1 MSDRNDLSAAQAR
14 PRCGLLLGA
23 SALAMGWVA
32 PALAQ
37 TAETPQA
44 GPATQEESRADA
56 ESEIVVTGLRAALAS
71 AQSIK
76 MNSDQF
82 VDSITA
88 IDIGKL
94 PDLNVAEAL
103 QRVSGVQITRNRG
116 EGSGIAIRGLT
127 EVRTEINGRDAF
139 GGSGGRALGF
149 EDVPS
154 ELLAGVNVYKN
165 PSAELIEGGIGGLV
179 NLRTRMPFDQKGPLI
194 AASFGGN
201 HYDLVDKV
209 RPNWSVLYSDRWDT
223 PIGEIGLLLNYS
235 YFQGAYR
242 SDEATVEPYFD
253 FTKVIGSTVPAYHG
267 VGNKLLPDGGGIGLS
282 RGERER
288 QGYYAAF
295 QWRPS
300 ADVEVYAQF
309 FRSKYM
315 IQDNR
320 ISSFVTC
327 YSDNGT
333 AGGDG
338 ITTPLYSNNDCLAG
352 LGPQGDFAFDDA
364 GHFVRGGFNGFGNAA
379 NNSQVST
386 NHSQTTDISG
396 GINWQASDRL
406 KLNLDV
412 QYVKSSFS
420 NGNYSVFAQQD
431 GPLSAYFDLSG
442 DYAQVRF
449 GPEPQI
455 FDPSRYYLIAV
466 MDHLEDSEAD
476 QVAARVDLEW
486 NFDDAAFLRSLTAG
500 ARYTDRS
507 ATNRS
512 TPYVWTYLSAPWGGN
527 AIYLDADPTY
537 LMRNPGANDFFH
549 GPESGS
555 IGNVPLFN
563 TALLYYPEATFN
575 ALYTRAGSSRPMTEF
590 TPNDVNVQ
598 AEKTLAGYAMARF
611 GWDMGGVPVDGNL
624 GLRVTR
630 TENTASGQ
638 YQLTYFT
645 NPDGTTNT
653 TTTTPIVADESYLD
667 WQPSLN
673 LRAKLQPDLFL
684 RFAAA
689 RALSRPAF
697 ADLKAVVTLSQ
708 GCDRVGGGANSA
720 CDPATVRYTGEGTN
734 PYLKPQISNQI
745 DLALEWYP
753 KSTTM
758 LYATGFY
765 KWLED
770 IIQDDLFTVPYEVP
784 GQGTQEFLVSG
795 PVNYGTGYIR
805 GFEVGARTFFDF
817 LPGPLDGFGVEGNFT
832 FVDSKVPSPF
842 ARDENNQPIE
852 TTKQGLSKYSYNLIG
867 FYEKGGLSLRAAY
880 NWRSSYLET
889 ASGNGTGYLPI
900 YYRPYGQLD
909 ASINYDI
916 TPNIGVSINAVNLL
930 RQVKSQYQVD
940 SWRWRLDQLD
950 DRRIGF
956 SIRIRN

>member
-1 MSDRNDLSAAQAR
+1 MSYRNGESAAPQPTLR
-14 PRCGLLLGA
+14 RGLLFGA
-23 SALAMGWVA
+23 SALALGWGA
-32 PALAQ
+32 PSLAQ
-37 TAETPQA
+37 TADAPQ
-44 GPATQEESRADA
+44 QESDAAQDDGQAAAD
-56 ESEIVVTGLRAALAS
+56 SEIVVTGLRAALAS

-94 PDLNVAEAL
+94 PDVNVAEAL

-154 ELLAGVNVYKN
+154 ELLAGVDVYKN

-194 AASFGGN
+194 AGTFGGN
-201 HYDLVDKV
+201 YYDLVDKV
-209 RPNWSVLYSDRWDT
+209 KPNWSVLYSDRWDT
-223 PIGEIGLLLNYS
+223 PIGEIGLLLDYS

-253 FTKVIGSTVPAYHG
+253 FTNVPGSTVPAYQG
-267 VGNKLLPDGGGIGLS
+267 IGNKLLPDGGGIGLS
-282 RGERER
+282 RGLRER
-288 QGYYAAF
+288 QGYYGAL

-315 IQDNR
+315 IQDDR
-320 ISSFVTC
+320 ISSFITC
-327 YSDNGT
+327 YSD
-333 AGGDG
+333 DG
-338 ITTPLYSNNDCLAG
+338 SAAPAYSNQSCLQG
-352 LGPQGDFAFDDA
+352 LTPNGEFEFDDE
-364 GHFVRGGFNGFGNAA
+364 GHFVRGGFNGFGNSA

-396 GINWQASDRL
+396 GINWQATSRL
-406 KLNLDV
+406 KVNLDV

-476 QVAARVDLEW
+476 QVAARLDLEW
-486 NFDDAAFLRSLTAG
+486 NFDDASFLRGLTAG

-527 AIYLDADPTY
+527 AIYLDDDPTY
-537 LMRNPGANDFFH
+537 LMPNPGANNFFH

-555 IGNVPLFN
+555 VGNVPLFN
-563 TALLYYPEATFN
+563 TALLYYPEYTFN
-575 ALYTRAGSSRPMTEF
+575 SLYARAGSSRPMTEF
-590 TPNDVNVQ
+590 TDNDVNVQ

-611 GWDMGGVPVDGNL
+611 GWDMGSVPVDGNL

-630 TENTASGQ
+630 TENSASGQ

-645 NPDGTTNT
+645 DATGTTNAT
-653 TTTTPIVADESYLD
+653 VTQPIAADESYLD

-697 ADLKAVVTLSQ
+697 ANLKAVVALSQ
-708 GCDRVGGGANSA
+708 DCDRAGGGSNA
-720 CDPATVRYTGEGTN
+720 CQPGTVRYTGEGEN

-753 KSTTM
+753 KSTSM
-758 LYATGFY
+758 LYVTGFY

-770 IIQDDLFTVPYEVP
+770 IIQDDLFTLPYEVP
-784 GQGTQEFLVSG
+784 GQGTQNFTVEG

-817 LPGPLDGFGVEGNFT
+817 LPGPLDGLGVEGNFT
-832 FVDSKVPSPF
+832 YVDSKVPSPF

-867 FYEKGGLSLRAAY
+867 FYEKGGLSMRAAY

-889 ASGNGTGYLPI
+889 ASGNGTGFLPI

-916 TPNIGVSINAVNLL
+916 TPNIAVSLNAVNLL